1 MASSKAYSVRREIY
15 DEKVLQE
22 YADDL
27 YQQAKG
33 IIVWTAIRYG
43 LGVFIASWV
52 FIMAVAASQRN
63 IGSDATS
70 SAMALS
76 LFLAIL
82 GVLAGI
88 GAGRRKAFML
98 KLQAQQVLCQRQTEI
113 NTRK

>member
-1 MASSKAYSVRREIY
+1 VTTY
-15 DEKVLQE
+15 DENILQQ

-52 FIMAVAASQRN
+52 FIMAVAATQRN
-63 IGSDATS
+63 IGSDATTPL
-70 SAMALS
+70 ALS
-76 LFLAIL
+76 VFLAIL
-82 GVLAGI
+82 GALACV
-88 GAGRRKAFML
+88 GAGRWKVFML
-98 KLQAQQVLCQRQTEI
+98 KLQAQQILCQRQTEI